1 MAKYSRSRAGTMVY
15 RIRDF
20 SMTWGQVVI
29 LLFPFIVPIVF
40 LIGCA
45 YGDYQ
50 SGERYMVFWKKKK
63 KDVNSGAKFG

>member
-1 MAKYSRSRAGTMVY
+1 VA
-15 RIRDF
+15 
-20 SMTWGQVVI
+20 
-29 LLFPFIVPIVF
+29 LPFIVPIVF

-63 KDVNSGAKFG
+63 KGVNSGAKFG

>member
-1 MAKYSRSRAGTMVY
+1 
-15 RIRDF
+15 
-20 SMTWGQVVI
+20 MTWGQVVI